1 MGFFTSWFRPKLK
14 HPDAAVRLQA
24 VNDIAEG
31 RDAVLAEV
39 ARTDADARVRL
50 AAANKIGIPAELRP
64 LLKAS
69 DDNVQRV
76 ARERLS
82 ACADRELRVKPLS
95 QCADLLEIVADAK
108 SLAELSLH
116 AADAAVRSA
125 AFDRLVAAKEPS
137 DGLLTMVAVQDAS
150 GTVGRAAVGRIDRRG
165 TLKDVAR
172 KAKHAEVR
180 QAAEAR
186 LSELERN
193 QEGPST
199 ESRRR
204 VRRSEIQALTER
216 AIRLAV
222 CTDWQRGDAELAELD
237 AAVATLATTYADLP
251 GDDTTAPLEAR
262 IAKALAD
269 YRHRREQAQEAVA
282 TARAAR
288 RALITEAT
296 GIAAAGADQI
306 AIQVATLR
314 RRWQDAPAAPEADR
328 AGLEAEFTAQL
339 DRLVPPP
346 VPVSERTLDPA
357 IQAELDAINA
367 EADAVLT
374 ADNHRD
380 SRYKFQVLHK
390 RWSKAAQDLP
400 PQHPLRMHFLDV
412 YNRFKNQG
420 KEAREQRQVA
430 TRERLE
436 TLEKI
441 TVEAEIVVKAP
452 AAGDEA
458 LRARANRLKE
468 LQAAWR
474 SVGPVR
480 PDLLQTLKARFQK
493 ACDQG
498 FEPIKALNE
507 AEDWERFG
515 NLAKAGELI
524 AAAEALDAVTEL
536 PTVLKELKRIQA
548 AWKQVGPLPR
558 AKAQAEWLRFKTVCD
573 RQYDRL
579 KPWFAEQDASRA
591 ANLERK
597 LALLTEAEALAQR
610 GPIGLAGS
618 VADLQAKRA
627 AADRFKAIQ
636 EEWKA
641 VGPIPRERDDEVWK
655 RFRAVGDHFYGKLRE
670 ERAQFNASLED
681 NLKTKL
687 ALCSEAEQFAKDAAA
702 AKANGLLT
710 DADVLRRIRDLQEKF
725 KTIGYVP
732 KQEIDA
738 VAVRWRAACA
748 ALYATVKGHTEKR
761 AAEEKAN
768 LEKKLALITE
778 VEQLAANENAR
789 WFKEDVREMQKK
801 WKDIG
806 FVPREQA
813 EDLDRRFRA
822 GCDRILKDRTA
833 ASAMPIAASG
843 GSATPGVET
852 PG

>member
-24 VNDIAEG
+24 VNDLGEG

-39 ARTDADARVRL
+39 ARTDTDARVRL

-64 LLKAS
+64 LLKAA
-69 DDNVQRV
+69 DANVQRI

-82 ACADRELRVKPLS
+82 ACADRELRVKTLS
-95 QCADLLEIVADAK
+95 ECADLLEIVADAK

-116 AADAAVRSA
+116 ATDAAVRSA

-137 DGLLTMVAVQDAS
+137 DGLLAMVAVQDAG
-150 GTVGRAAVGRIDRRG
+150 GTVGRAAVGKIDRRG

-180 QAAEAR
+180 RAAEAR
-186 LSELERN
+186 LGELERN

-204 VRRSEIQALTER
+204 ARRSEIQALTER

-251 GDDTTAPLEAR
+251 GDETAAPLEAR

-269 YRHRREQAQEAVA
+269 YRLRRDQAHEAVA
-282 TARAAR
+282 AARAAR
-288 RALITEAT
+288 RALIAEAT
-296 GIAAAGADQI
+296 GLAAADADAI
-306 AIQVATLR
+306 ASLR
-314 RRWQDAPAAPEADR
+314 RRWQEAPAAGEADR
-328 AGLEAEFTAQL
+328 AGLEAEFSAQL
-339 DRLVPPP
+339 DRLAPPP
-346 VPVSERTLDPA
+346 VPVSEQPIDPA
-357 IQAELDAINA
+357 IQADLDAINA
-367 EADAVLT
+367 AADAVLAST
-374 ADNHRD
+374 DHRD
-380 SRYKFQVLHK
+380 SRYQFQVLHK

-400 PQHPLRMHFLDV
+400 PQHPLRLHFLEV
-412 YNRFKNQG
+412 YNRFKNRG

-436 TLEKI
+436 ALEKI

-452 AAGDEA
+452 AEGDEA

-474 SVGPVR
+474 SIGPVR
-480 PDLLQTLKARFQK
+480 PDLLQALKARFQK

-507 AEDWERFG
+507 AEDWERFA
-515 NLAKAGELI
+515 NLAKAGEVI

-536 PTVLKELKRIQA
+536 PAVLKELKRIQG

-558 AKAQAEWLRFKTVCD
+558 AKAQAEWLRFKAVCD

-579 KPWFAEQDASRA
+579 KPWFAEQDAARA

-597 LALLTEAEALAQR
+597 LALLSEAETLAQR

-636 EEWKA
+636 EEWKSI
-641 VGPIPRERDDEVWK
+641 GPIPRERDDEVWK

-670 ERAQFNASLED
+670 ERAHFNAGLEE
-681 NLKTKL
+681 NLKAKL
-687 ALCSEAEQFAKDAAA
+687 ALCSEAEQFAKDAAT

-738 VAVRWRAACA
+738 VATRWRAACD

-768 LEKKLALITE
+768 LEKKLALIAE

-813 EDLDRRFRA
+813 DDLDRRFRA

-833 ASAMPIAASG
+833 AASAAPIST
-843 GSATPGVET
+843 SLT
-852 PG
+852 